1 MADSDTRQVRL
12 HWAGEGLRFEGGP
25 DGGFQMGVDSAGETG
40 QSPMQLLLMSV
51 AGCMAI
57 DVVLILQKSRI
68 PLEGLE
74 VNAVGVRANEVP
86 KRYDSVR
93 LEYVVTGPGE
103 DDMTKVD
110 RAIELSRDKYC
121 SVLHTLDPELDFDVS
136 VQRG

>member
-12 HWAGEGLRFEGGP
+12 RWAGEGLRFEGGP

-40 QSPMQLLLMSV
+40 QSPMQLLLMAV

-57 DVVLILQKSRI
+57 DVVVILQKSRV
-68 PLEGLE
+68 PLTGLE
-74 VNAVGVRANEVP
+74 VNAVGVRADEAP
-86 KRYDSVR
+86 KRYVSVR
-93 LEYVVTGPGE
+93 LEYLVTGPAD
-103 DDMTKVD
+103 DDMAKVD
-110 RAIELSRDKYC
+110 RSIELSRDKYC

>member
-1 MADSDTRQVRL
+1 MADSDSRQVRL
-12 HWAGEGLRFEGGP
+12 RWAGEGLKFEGGP

-40 QSPMQLLLMSV
+40 QSPMELLLMAV

-57 DVVLILQKSRI
+57 DVVLILQKSRV
-68 PLEGLE
+68 PLTGLE
-74 VNAVGVRANEVP
+74 VNAVGVRAEEMP
-86 KRYDSVR
+86 KRYVSVR
-93 LEYVVTGPGE
+93 LEYLVTGPGV

-110 RAIELSRDKYC
+110 RSIELSRDKYC